1 LSHVL
6 IGTHNVVEG
15 RFSFDPS
22 SGQLV
27 ALEMFPE
34 STTDPCEVYFG
45 DYRPVSDRLLP
56 HRMTVRW
63 GDAVFAELRIERYEL
78 AP

>member
-1 LSHVL
+1 ML

-15 RFSFDPS
+15 HFAFDS
-22 SGQLV
+22 QTGHLA

-34 STTDPCEVYFG
+34 ANTDPCEVYFG
-45 DYRPVSDRLLP
+45 DYRLVQDRSLP
-56 HRMTVRW
+56 YRMTVRF
-63 GDAVFAELRIERYEL
+63 GNAVYAELLIERYEL